1 MKIKIV
7 ALVFLIITS
16 VSCKDD
22 ETQRDAENLK
32 DIKKRELV
40 FDVVNK
46 CWVFNIPVLQP
57 QAQAVVGNWT
67 EWRMFLSELKQ
78 KPKSSI
84 GAFQQKAKT
93 LSKKVFDLNNSI
105 PIKFTNRAVRS
116 RIAVLTTQIHSLDL
130 YVNLHD
136 IPSQKVVA
144 LIPEINLAL
153 ASLEAQFEEIVRK
166 EQIPV
171 EQGESDMIRM
181 LDTSRAIPSS
191 KNNSIVPK
199 I

>member
-1 MKIKIV
+1 MKIKI
-7 ALVFLIITS
+7 LVLIFLILTT

-40 FDVVNK
+40 FDVINK
-46 CWVFNIPVLQP
+46 CWVFNIPVLQL

-93 LSKKVFDLNNSI
+93 LSKKVFELNNSI
-105 PIKFTNRAVRS
+105 PIKFSNRAVRS

-130 YVNLHD
+130 YINLHD
-136 IPSQKVVA
+136 IPSQKVVT

-166 EQIPV
+166 EQIPL

-191 KNNSIVPK
+191 KTNSIVPK